1 MKNHLCYLSRIL
13 LVLGLLLNGKTV
25 FGDGSFESYGACPN
39 SSCGEIRYQIPCEH
53 CGGGSSSS
61 SGYSG
66 SSYTPPPV
74 DYEALR
80 RQREA
85 AAAARAEK
93 ERLRRERE
101 AREAEEKA
109 QKERNKAAEEALKT
123 WEKEDAAALA
133 PKKKSGGLS
142 SLLKKSQKL
151 PCAFCENGW
160 RDCPWCENG
169 VVHCSR
175 SGCINGYEVCG
186 CVKSANNYQPD
197 PNCPHCHGKGMNV
210 CEACGGKSEWAC
222 PHCNGTGK
230 LPCLHCQG
238 LQMASSSMDIQ
249 PTAIGPTSIRPMPW
263 KMPGV
268 YPMSARAEA
277 KDALVERLAGINP
290 DAKDLR
296 RLDQAQKKLAEEDA
310 RLAEATSVKPPPGKL
325 PADLVTARKA
335 LETRE
340 LTLIQQAMDK
350 LSGSDVPA
358 DPAKKQA
365 LIDQI
370 KADFANDP
378 ERNKLV
384 AEIARLEEIPSSKAA
399 AQGVAAGG
407 SAGSSSSVTVP
418 SFSATVPILPGAQ
431 PAVSGPLGKPV
442 GRSAGEIKQ
451 LLTHVENSRWD
462 DEARM
467 VEARQTIQEA
477 ESAAAF
483 FNQKVELAKADYEKL
498 KGRPGTPATFD
509 EYLIQRRATDTGLDF
524 WWKEIEKNR
533 SEYWHA
539 RRREKWLQEY
549 IDFRNRYY
557 KELLEENPEAP
568 KIAAQV
574 RQETMNQR
582 IAQLE
587 GIVEAQKQAV
597 AKGDASVA
605 KLEQEYKKQ
614 EEAYRRRLEA
624 ERPAAQKEYDRLD
637 SKRKAA
643 QDFESY
649 LFIKVA
655 QTPEAEAYFDEKLD
669 FYKQLASS
677 SDCFN
682 QMNRDRLQEAQE
694 KLQALRQRGTLL
706 GGSEWWN
713 KQAATLHPDR
723 SGMDDSWEFYLLF
736 MQ

>member
-1 MKNHLCYLSRIL
+1 MIQKRIFMGL
-13 LVLGLLLNGKTV
+13 LIVFLGLIGLQTV
-25 FGDGSFESYGACPN
+25 EAQSDIWYCNECGRRVWDSDSGLPRP
-39 SSCGEIRYQIPCEH
+39 SSCPYCS
-53 CGGGSSSS
+53 GGSSSS
-61 SGYSG
+61 SG

-85 AAAARAEK
+85 AAAARAER
-93 ERLRRERE
+93 ERLRRERA

-109 QKERNKAAEEALKT
+109 QKERNKAAEAALKT
-123 WEKEDAAALA
+123 WEREDAAALA
-133 PKKKSGGLS
+133 SQKKSSGGLS
-142 SLLKKSQKL
+142 PLLKKSQKL

-160 RDCPWCENG
+160 RDCPWCDG
-169 VVHCSR
+169 AKIHCSR
-175 SGCINGYEVCG
+175 SGCINGQEICG
-186 CVKSANNYQPD
+186 CVKAANNYQPD

-210 CEACGGKSEWAC
+210 CEACGGKSAWAC

-263 KMPGV
+263 KMPGA
-268 YPMSARAEA
+268 YPLSARVEAE
-277 KDALVERLAGINP
+277 DALITRFAGLNP
-290 DAKDLR
+290 DAEDLR
-296 RLDQAQKKLAEEDA
+296 RLDQAQKKLAEEDQ
-310 RLAEATSVKPPPGKL
+310 RLAKATSVTPPPGKL
-325 PADLVTARKA
+325 PADLVAAREA
-335 LETRE
+335 LEARE
-340 LTLIQQAMDK
+340 LTLIQQAMDR

-365 LIDQI
+365 LLDQT
-370 KADFANDP
+370 KADFANDA
-378 ERNKLV
+378 ERNKLA
-384 AEIARLEEIPSSKAA
+384 AEIARLEGIPAPKAA
-399 AQGVAAGG
+399 AQSIPQGG
-407 SAGSSSSVTVP
+407 SSGNSSSVTVP

-431 PAVSGPLGKPV
+431 PAVTGPLGKPV
-442 GRSAGEIKQ
+442 GASAGEIKR
-451 LLTHVENSRWD
+451 LMTNIENSRWD

-467 VEARQTIQEA
+467 VEVRQTIQDA

-509 EYLIQRRATDTGLDF
+509 EYLIQRRATDTSLDF
-524 WWKEIEKNR
+524 WWKKIEEGR
-533 SEYWHA
+533 SGYWHA
-539 RRREKWLQEY
+539 RRREKWLQEN
-549 IDFRNRYY
+549 IDFRDRFY
-557 KELLEENPEAP
+557 KELLGENPEAP

-597 AKGDASVA
+597 AKDNANVA

-614 EEAYRRRLEA
+614 EDAYLRRFEA

-637 SKRKAA
+637 PQRKAA

-649 LFIKVA
+649 LSIKVWE
-655 QTPEAEAYFDEKLD
+655 TPEAQAFFDPKLD
-669 FYKQLASS
+669 FYKNLASF
-677 SDCFN
+677 SDCIN
-682 QMNRDRLQEAQE
+682 QENRNRLQEAQQ

-713 KQAATLHPDR
+713 KKATTLHPDR
-723 SGMDDSWEFYLLF
+723 SGMDDFLEFYLLF